1 MPIYI
6 KPNGNEIEINEN
18 SVPYA
23 LSIGWKPKEAEAFD
37 WPDSDLEFL
46 RKRYEELLGKKPHH
60 KLKEAALLKAIE
72 DGNSRTDS

>member
-6 KPNGNEIEINEN
+6 KPSGSEIEISEN
-18 SVPYA
+18 SAPYA
-23 LSIGWKPKEAEAFD
+23 LSIGWKPKEAESFD

-46 RKRYEELLGKKPHH
+46 RKRYEEVLGKKPHH
-60 KLKEAALLKAIE
+60 KMKEAALLKAIE